1 MEFCIISGIL
11 RTVFAVL
18 FIGLV
23 AWGYQAIQSP
33 PPKLCSSPIGPPL
46 TWPRVKIRDGVPKDV
61 AHHKIIFVHGFDACR
76 HHAYVAK
83 TLSPVIICFFFCFHY
98 ILCYL
103 WGCIIWICG
112 GIFQDVAEDLGV
124 YIVSFDRPGY
134 GESDL
139 HPSQTVKSL
148 ALDIEELAD
157 KLGLGSKFYIIGFS
171 IGVRLFGGA
180 LSTFLTGMMYS
191 GLRYFCCLKQNI
203 WLFFHFLACK
213 CLCPFGWTCISV
225 VTNTRFLF
233 LCTYSAK
240 FCWSR

>member
-83 TLSPVIICFFFCFHY
+83 TLSP
-98 ILCYL
+98 
-103 WGCIIWICG
+103 
-112 GIFQDVAEDLGV
+112 DVAEDLGV

-180 LSTFLTGMMYS
+180 LSTFLTGS
-191 GLRYFCCLKQNI
+191 GKTSRRTWKSTQRHNSCI
-203 WLFFHFLACK
+203 W
-213 CLCPFGWTCISV
+213 
-225 VTNTRFLF
+225 
-233 LCTYSAK
+233 
-240 FCWSR
+240 